1 MDEVELPGG
10 QQIEDRRGGERRQEE
25 RRQEPRRAMD
35 RSRTRAYQFCY
46 SRPPAEKEIKN
57 AQKFLED
64 YSQKQGRRSTWAA
77 LCQAL
82 FASAEFS
89 HR

>member
-1 MDEVELPGG
+1 MLDNPSNLLASA
-10 QQIEDRRGGERRQEE
+10 D
-25 RRQEPRRAMD
+25 D
-35 RSRTRAYQFCY
+35 DNSKLTRAYQLCY

-64 YSQKQGRRSTWAA
+64 YSRKQTRRSAWAA

-89 HR
+89 HH